1 MSDARWLTLLC
12 ASRLSFGFIFMAYS
26 GALSVL
32 MGAWSMS
39 AGQAGLIHSG
49 WYAGYLVS
57 LFIAGILSDRIGA
70 KRTFLGMSVA
80 ACASAL
86 LFAAF
91 ADSFVSA
98 LLLYAL
104 AGLCSG
110 GSYTPGLTLIAER
123 FEPARRGSAMGWF
136 LAASSLGYAL
146 ALFMAGAVLAFG
158 GWRAWFFATAVGPLI
173 GAAIAAQVLAQ
184 TENVVLPRRQGK
196 GGLRTFG
203 AVFRNRP
210 AMLAIWSYAFHS
222 WELLGL
228 WAWLPAFVAAA
239 ATREHGAT
247 AAVGI
252 ASVLSGIT
260 FITNAAGS
268 VAGGKLSDRLGRPSV
283 MLIMTLTSVACSL
296 AFGWLFA
303 APLWV
308 LTMVAIVYNLAALGD
323 SSVYSSALTELVPSH
338 SLGAAYSLRSV
349 LGYGLGAVSPLAF
362 GLVLDLVTRL
372 SGGRGA
378 VAWGSAWL
386 VLGFG
391 ALPGLAAIVRLRKL
405 GANGAGE
412 PTPSTGK
419 GSV

>member
-1 MSDARWLTLLC
+1 
-12 ASRLSFGFIFMAYS
+12 
-26 GALSVL
+26 
-32 MGAWSMS
+32 
-39 AGQAGLIHSG
+39 
-49 WYAGYLVS
+49 
-57 LFIAGILSDRIGA
+57 
-70 KRTFLGMSVA
+70 
-80 ACASAL
+80 
-86 LFAAF
+86 
-91 ADSFVSA
+91 
-98 LLLYAL
+98 
-104 AGLCSG
+104 
-110 GSYTPGLTLIAER
+110 
-123 FEPARRGSAMGWF
+123 
-136 LAASSLGYAL
+136 
-146 ALFMAGAVLAFG
+146 
-158 GWRAWFFATAVGPLI
+158 
-173 GAAIAAQVLAQ
+173 
-184 TENVVLPRRQGK
+184 
-196 GGLRTFG
+196 
-203 AVFRNRP
+203 
-210 AMLAIWSYAFHS
+210 MLAIWSYAFHS

>member
-1 MSDARWLTLLC
+1 MSDIRWLTLLC
-12 ASRLSFGFIFMAYS
+12 ASRLSFGFIFMAYT

-32 MGAWSMS
+32 MDAWQMS
-39 AGQAGLIHSG
+39 ASQAGLIHSG

-70 KRTFLGMSVA
+70 KRTFSGMSVA
-80 ACASAL
+80 ACVSAL
-86 LFAAF
+86 LFATF
-91 ADSFVSA
+91 ADGFASA

-146 ALFMAGAVLAFG
+146 ALFVASGILGAW
-158 GWRAWFFATAVGPLI
+158 GWRAWFFATAAGPLI
-173 GAAIAAQVLAQ
+173 GAAISYRVLRHTRNIVSPPHRGTGLHAFI
-184 TENVVLPRRQGK
+184 EVL
-196 GGLRTFG
+196 
-203 AVFRNRP
+203 RNKP

-228 WAWLPAFVAAA
+228 WAWLPAFLAAS
-239 ATREHGAT
+239 ATREHGAA

-268 VAGGKLSDRLGRPSV
+268 VAGGKLSDRLGRPYV
-283 MLIMTLTSVACSL
+283 MLVMTCASVACSL
-296 AFGWLFA
+296 CFGWLFA
-303 APLWV
+303 MPLWL
-308 LTMVAIVYNLAALGD
+308 LTTVAIIYNLAALGD
-323 SSVYSSALTELVPSH
+323 SSVYSSALTELMPASN
-338 SLGAAYSLRSV
+338 LGAAYSLRSV

-362 GLVLDLVTRL
+362 GLVLDLVSHAT
-372 SGGRGA
+372 GQRGTP
-378 VAWGSAWL
+378 AWGCAWL
-386 VLGFG
+386 VLGLG
-391 ALPGLAAIVRLRKL
+391 ALPGLWAIVHLRKL
-405 GANGAGE
+405 DPMSGSTA
-412 PTPSTGK
+412 PSSTARRA
-419 GSV
+419 S

>member
-70 KRTFLGMSVA
+70 KRTFIGMSVA
-80 ACASAL
+80 ACVSAL
-86 LFAAF
+86 LFATF
-91 ADSFVSA
+91 ADGFASA

-123 FEPARRGSAMGWF
+123 FEPSRRGSAMGWF

-146 ALFMAGAVLAFG
+146 ALFMAGGILAAW
-158 GWRAWFFATAVGPLI
+158 GWRAWFLATAAGPLI
-173 GAAIAAQVLAQ
+173 GAAISYRVLAH
-184 TENVVLPRRQGK
+184 TKNIVLPPHRGP
-196 GGLRTFG
+196 GLRAF
-203 AVFRNRP
+203 VDVLRNRP

-228 WAWLPAFVAAA
+228 WAWLPAYLAAA
-239 ATREHGAT
+239 ATREHGAA

-252 ASVLSGIT
+252 ASVLSGVT

-268 VAGGKLSDRLGRPSV
+268 VAGGKLSDRLGRPYV
-283 MLIMTLTSVACSL
+283 MLLMTCASVACSL
-296 AFGWLFA
+296 SFGWLFA
-303 APLWV
+303 VPLWI
-308 LTMVAIVYNLAALGD
+308 LTTVAVVYNLAALGD
-323 SSVYSSALTELVPSH
+323 SSVYSSALTELMPAA

-349 LGYGLGAVSPLAF
+349 LGYGLGAISPLAF
-362 GLVLDLVTRL
+362 GLVLDLVSHA
-372 SGGRGA
+372 SGERGTI
-378 VAWGSAWL
+378 AWGSAWL
-386 VLGFG
+386 VLGLG
-391 ALPGLAAIVRLRKL
+391 ALPGLWGIVRLRRLDPARAARKP
-405 GANGAGE
+405 GSAAEGAG
-412 PTPSTGK
+412 
-419 GSV
+419 

>member
-57 LFIAGILSDRIGA
+57 LFIAGILSDRFGA
-70 KRTFLGMSVA
+70 KRTFIGMSVA
-80 ACASAL
+80 ACVSAL
-86 LFAAF
+86 LFATF
-91 ADSFVSA
+91 ADGFISA

-146 ALFMAGAVLAFG
+146 ALFMAGAILAAS
-158 GWRAWFFATAVGPLI
+158 GWRAWFFATAAGPLL
-173 GAAIAAQVLAQ
+173 GAAISYRVLAQ
-184 TENVVLPRRQGK
+184 TKNIVLPARPRS
-196 GGLRTFG
+196 GGLRAFV
-203 AVFRNRP
+203 AVLRNKP

-228 WAWLPAFVAAA
+228 WAWLPAFIAAS
-239 ATREHGAT
+239 ATREHGAA

-268 VAGGKLSDRLGRPSV
+268 VAGGKLSDRLGRPHV
-283 MLIMTLTSVACSL
+283 MLLMTCASVVCSL
-296 AFGWLFA
+296 SFGWLFA
-303 APLWV
+303 APLWT

-323 SSVYSSALTELVPSH
+323 SSVYSSALTELMPAS

-349 LGYGLGAVSPLAF
+349 LGYGLGAISPLAF
-362 GLVLDLVTRL
+362 GHVLDWVSHAT
-372 SGGRGA
+372 GERGTL
-378 VAWGSAWL
+378 AWGSAWL
-386 VLGFG
+386 VLGLG
-391 ALPGLAAIVRLRKL
+391 AIPGMWAIVALRRYDAVSALRAARLAKR
-405 GANGAGE
+405 GD
-412 PTPSTGK
+412 
-419 GSV
+419 

>member
-1 MSDARWLTLLC
+1 MSDTRWLTLLC
-12 ASRLSFGFIFMAYS
+12 ASRLSFGFIFMAYT

-39 AGQAGLIHSG
+39 ASQAGLIHMG

-70 KRTFLGMSVA
+70 KRTFLAMSAA

-86 LFAAF
+86 LFAALADGF
-91 ADSFVSA
+91 ASA

-146 ALFMAGAVLAFG
+146 ALFMASVILASG
-158 GWRAWFFATAVGPLI
+158 GWRAWFLATSVGPLV
-173 GAAIAAQVLAQ
+173 GAAIATQVLAG
-184 TENVVLPRRQGK
+184 TRNIVPPRRRGS
-196 GGLRTFG
+196 GGLGRFV

-228 WAWLPAFVAAA
+228 WAWLPAFIAAA
-239 ATREHGAT
+239 ATREHGAS

-268 VAGGKLSDRLGRPSV
+268 VAGGKLSDRLGRPFV
-283 MLIMTLTSVACSL
+283 MLLMTVASVACSL

-303 APLWV
+303 APLWL
-308 LTMVAIVYNLAALGD
+308 LTIVAVVYNMTALGD
-323 SSVYSSALTELVPSH
+323 SSVYSSALAELVPSH

-349 LGYGLGAVSPLAF
+349 LGYGLGAVSPPVF
-362 GLVLDLVTRL
+362 GLVLDLASHL
-372 SGGRGA
+372 SGERGT

-386 VLGFG
+386 VLGLG
-391 ALPGLAAIVRLRKL
+391 AVPGLVAISRLRRLARKEDRH
-405 GANGAGE
+405 G
-412 PTPSTGK
+412 TPSDAKDVG
-419 GSV
+419 